1 MYEHKLGHYQEL
13 NNDTL
18 MPTDSQL
25 GAVSNHD
32 WWKYVKPQFDNLIW
46 MYYSQRDVF
55 LNPRFDIDD
64 SDKCI
69 NNIIKTFS
77 IFLISKD
84 RQFDRMFNAI
94 MADFNPLWNV
104 DGVTGHIEEI
114 YRTGTDTHK
123 LSGTDST
130 STTDT
135 GDITKSG
142 NETIAGSGTDTNTH
156 SVKTFDDG
164 STWKESSKDA
174 LGKGSTDTHTYNNVT
189 DTRNLTSSATNTY
202 GSTLQR
208 TKALKDTD
216 LFMQI
221 RQGNIGVTK
230 SSELLA
236 DAMELYGLNELMDFV
251 HFVVN
256 DCINQVAYSIY

>member
-18 MPTDSQL
+18 MPTDAQL

-46 MYYSQRDVF
+46 MYYSQRDIF
-55 LNPRFDIDD
+55 LNPRFDIED

-142 NETIAGSGTDTNTH
+142 NETMVGSGTDTNTH

-164 STWKESSKDA
+164 SNWKESSKDA
-174 LGKGSTDTHTYNNVT
+174 LGKGSTDTHTYNNVKDT
-189 DTRNLTSSATNTY
+189 HNLAGSSSTTFGKQDLETRNMEDK
-202 GSTLQR
+202 TLWM
-208 TKALKDTD
+208 D
-216 LFMQI
+216 I
-221 RQGNIGVTK
+221 RQGNIGVTRSDELVTK
-230 SSELLA
+230 ALELFQSEI
-236 DAMELYGLNELMDFV
+236 YDFAKT
-251 HFVVN
+251 VVN
-256 DCINQVAYSIY
+256 ACVDQVSYAIY